1 MKSGKA
7 IIVGVIL
14 VILPFVFF
22 DYSSPFYL
30 RVVSVCVCAIGGT
43 FLLYGLENLSKKNN
57 IMEKLNLKN
66 LKIEDLPK
74 GMVIDFENS
83 IIVMKKAVKTWEDV
97 EDKENGIKWNSKVLF
112 ASETLKERA
121 VASAIIGQILA
132 SGYYPVQKDR
142 TKEGWTIITG
152 GNEIFVSKNTQNWGN
167 EQMHFMTED
176 SAREFLE
183 NNREVVKKYLI
194 GSEN

>member
-1 MKSGKA
+1 
-7 IIVGVIL
+7 
-14 VILPFVFF
+14 
-22 DYSSPFYL
+22 
-30 RVVSVCVCAIGGT
+30 
-43 FLLYGLENLSKKNN
+43 
-57 IMEKLNLKN
+57 MEKLNLKN
-66 LKIEDLPK
+66 LKIEGLPK
-74 GMVIDFENS
+74 ERVIDFENS

-132 SGYYPVQKDR
+132 RGYYPVQKDR
-142 TKEGWTIITG
+142 TKEGWTIMTSF
-152 GNEIFVSKNTQNWGN
+152 NEIFVSKNTLNWGN
-167 EQMHFMTED
+167 EQMHFMTEA

-183 NNREVVKKYLI
+183 NNRELVKKYLI

>member
-1 MKSGKA
+1 
-7 IIVGVIL
+7 
-14 VILPFVFF
+14 
-22 DYSSPFYL
+22 
-30 RVVSVCVCAIGGT
+30 
-43 FLLYGLENLSKKNN
+43 
-57 IMEKLNLKN
+57 MEKLNLKN

-74 GMVIDFENS
+74 GMMIDFENS
-83 IIVMKKAVKTWEDV
+83 IIVMKKAVRTWEDV
-97 EDKENGIKWNSKVLF
+97 ENKESGIKCDSKILF
-112 ASETLKERA
+112 ASENLKERA

-132 SGYYPVQKDR
+132 SGFYPVQKDR

-167 EQMHFMTED
+167 EQMHFMTEA

-183 NNREVVKKYLI
+183 NNRELVKKYLI